1 MIKYIDSLE
10 VGPDHLFLAT
20 ESVVPLRNV
29 LHTLEYS
36 EVLLGL
42 NQIAVCFFHIWSFFV
57 VIRSIVVRVS

>member
-42 NQIAVCFFHIWSFFV
+42 NQLAVCFFFIFGRFLLLFD
-57 VIRSIVVRVS
+57 RSL